1 MNPNLYNIDYPE
13 LTKAATPAYI
23 RKPRLQAFLQVLIS
37 GVVVLYQ
44 DLLRLRTQKLYE
56 LMITPQ
62 VCYLERL
69 LNDRFD
75 YTLRRIQIVDGSDK
89 PPYYIYQNPE
99 LKPKYIRNHAEGA
112 SLQYIYTSGES
123 SNVQDDFIVLVPT
136 ALVFGEEEMRSL
148 VKAYK
153 LAGTKFK
160 IQRV

>member
-23 RKPRLQAFLQVLIS
+23 RKSRLQAFLQVLIS

-44 DLLRLRTQKLYE
+44 DMLRLRTQKLYE

-75 YTLRRIQIVDGSDK
+75 FTLRRIRVVDGIDK
-89 PPYYIYQNPE
+89 PPYYIYQQPE
-99 LKPKYIRNHAEGA
+99 LKPKYVRNRAEA
-112 SLQYIYTSGES
+112 TPAQYIYTAGES
-123 SNVQDDFIVLVPT
+123 SSVQDDFVVLVPL
-136 ALVFGEEEMRSL
+136 ALAFGEEEMRSL